1 MKYKKITS
9 LSVDEDKIQVF
20 EGRTATFEKCAVA
33 YFAGPEGWG
42 VTMNIRIEELESF
55 VNKPHWQK
63 RFVVFAKEKLGM
75 EYESI

>member
-1 MKYKKITS
+1 M
-9 LSVDEDKIQVF
+9 
-20 EGRTATFEKCAVA
+20 TFEKCAVA

-55 VNKPHWQK
+55 VNKPDWQK

-75 EYESI
+75 VYESI

>member
-55 VNKPHWQK
+55 VNEPDWQK

-75 EYESI
+75 VAA